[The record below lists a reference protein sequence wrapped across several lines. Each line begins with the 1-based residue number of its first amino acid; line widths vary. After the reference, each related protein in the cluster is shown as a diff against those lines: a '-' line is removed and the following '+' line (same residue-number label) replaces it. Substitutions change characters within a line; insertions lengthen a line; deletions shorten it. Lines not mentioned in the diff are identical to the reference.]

1 MSYLDDFVAAAEQDT
16 RVGDGP
22 ATFQKVDIKV
32 WDNGDETHRAV
43 FTLDFAD
50 GAKAD
55 CNLPKGYPSAA
66 ELEAVKAEGKRGKVM
81 GVAGGIR
88 LLKSLEEHYG
98 VKAPADLREGSTYY
112 VKTVKTKRDPMTGKG
127 GFIRIVAF
135 LPKGSSKSKVAD
147 AHDDADGPAF

>member
-55 CNLPKGYPSAA
+55 CNLPKGYPPQSITDAA
-66 ELEAVKAEGKRGKVM
+66 KKSGDRKKIQGI
-81 GVAGGIR
+81 AGGIR
-88 LLKSLEEHYG
+88 LLSMLEEHYG
-98 VKAPADLREGSTYY
+98 IKSPAELREGSTYY
-112 VKTVKTKRDPMTGKG
+112 VKTVKTKRDPLTGKG